1 MLKRGCGYVTLW
13 SARSFPESRGHI
25 LLSPNLWLGG
35 GGGGG
40 GTRLWFFTL
49 DLPRCRLR
57 VVTHSQEHKS
67 TPLLLMGS
75 SRALPGADL
84 EDVVLMDLTMYME
97 RHTVSGCSGR
107 NGRKP
112 FLKTDFLFGIVLFD
126 SKVYSD
132 FRVQGRQKAS
142 SEAKSQA
149 DTNEI
154 LRLFSRLEFL

>member
-84 EDVVLMDLTMYME
+84 EDVVLMDESPPLQ
-97 RHTVSGCSGR
+97 S
-107 NGRKP
+107 
-112 FLKTDFLFGIVLFD
+112 
-126 SKVYSD
+126 
-132 FRVQGRQKAS
+132 
-142 SEAKSQA
+142 KSQA
-149 DTNEI
+149 LTSQ
-154 LRLFSRLEFL
+154 FSLASYFLPVFSFPLGFPVSFY